1 MLFSYFGD
9 WTLHGI
15 CNLSESDFQ
24 LNGFKTV
31 SHPFRDGFFMYKKSE
46 MSGYYIKKITRSDMG
61 NNERDDNKNE
71 NLADNL
77 DSIRQM
83 GAIRI
88 VSGSSRV
95 HTLVIAG
102 QIEGH
107 YELPS
112 QTKSTKYEHVIPQL
126 VEVEESDEIDGL
138 LMILN
143 TVGGDVEAGLAIAEL
158 VSGMTKP
165 TVSLVLGGGHSIGV
179 PLAVCAKKSFIVPS
193 ATMTI
198 HPVRTNGLVIGVP
211 QSFTYFL
218 KMQERITDFIVKNSN
233 VPKKCLD
240 VLMLA
245 TDELAADIGTVI
257 DGLKAVEIGL
267 IDKVG
272 GLGEA
277 LKELHSMIEERKRTA
292 D

>member
-1 MLFSYFGD
+1 MND
-9 WTLHGI
+9 
-15 CNLSESDFQ
+15 NRMSE
-24 LNGFKTV
+24 N
-31 SHPFRDGFFMYKKSE
+31 M
-46 MSGYYIKKITRSDMG
+46 
-61 NNERDDNKNE
+61 E
-71 NLADNL
+71 N
-77 DSIRQM
+77 IRES
-83 GAIRI
+83 GAIRT
-88 VSGSSRV
+88 VSENLRI

-126 VEVEESDEIDGL
+126 VEVEESEDIDGL

-165 TVSLVLGGGHSIGV
+165 TVSLVIGGGHSIGV
-179 PLAVCAKKSFIVPS
+179 PLAVCAKKSFIAPS

-211 QSFTYFL
+211 QSFANFL
-218 KMQERITDFIVKNSN
+218 KMQQRITDFVVKNSS
-233 VPKKCLD
+233 VPKEQLNR
-240 VLMLA
+240 LMLE

-257 DGLKAVEIGL
+257 DGIHAVKIGL
-267 IDKVG
+267 IDEVG
-272 GLGEA
+272 GLGDA
-277 LKELHSMIEERKRTA
+277 LAALHSMISQNKK
-292 D
+292 DS

>member
-1 MLFSYFGD
+1 MSNNQN
-9 WTLHGI
+9 T
-15 CNLSESDFQ
+15 NKELSEN
-24 LNGFKTV
+24 L
-31 SHPFRDGFFMYKKSE
+31 
-46 MSGYYIKKITRSDMG
+46 
-61 NNERDDNKNE
+61 E
-71 NLADNL
+71 N
-77 DSIRQM
+77 IREA
-83 GAIRI
+83 GSIRI
-88 VSGSSRV
+88 VTKSSRI

-102 QIEGH
+102 QVEGH

-126 VEVEESDEIDGL
+126 VEVEESEDVDGL

-165 TVSLVLGGGHSIGV
+165 TVSLVIGGGHSIGV

-218 KMQERITDFIVKNSN
+218 KMQERITDFVVKNSR
-233 VPKKCLD
+233 VTKEQLSK
-240 VLMLA
+240 LMLE

-257 DGLKAVEIGL
+257 DGIHAVKIGL
-267 IDKVG
+267 IDEVG
-272 GLGEA
+272 GLGNA
-277 LKELHSMIEERKRTA
+277 LRALHEMIK
-292 D
+292 DKKKDS